1 MSEIINEALK
11 QALAEKTPLN
21 LRIRNMIPEI
31 IDLVKNHGE
40 LSISEIESITKANRN
55 TLKKELQELVN
66 QPNTGFS
73 VRH

>member
-11 QALAEKTPLN
+11 QVLAEKTPLN